1 MFNQLQQNSGISWLN
16 SLQLLNHKNSFNYET
31 AIHLILELIAA
42 FFNSISVFSSINNQ
56 SIWNKDWRHSIWFLW
71 LLLLV
76 KQLKT
81 RIESPESGNQ
91 FRNQLASKF
100 PLACLLLPISG
111 IDWRFVWFVWFSLL
125 DWFAGIDWIEDI
137 QSIHSSKPS
146 KQPNLNQTK
155 FRNWF
160 QKLMTAPP
168 ASQYWW

>member
-31 AIHLILELIAA
+31 AIHLILELIAGKRQMKLNYA
-42 FFNSISVFSSINNQ
+42 AQAAANLIYQIAAVAYEAANSV
-56 SIWNKDWRHSIWFLW
+56 
-71 LLLLV
+71 
-76 KQLKT
+76 
-81 RIESPESGNQ
+81 ESRASGNQ